1 MMHRLDFHAMGS
13 KMLAIVDCQH
23 ESPPAVLR
31 EAPLWFEEWEQALS
45 RFRSDSELSQLNLR
59 AGESVAVSQVLWDV
73 FQASREAEEWTGGL
87 VNPLILDALV
97 YAGYDRSFDDLSKNP
112 FRSVDDPMSSFFAMS
127 DTSVPSVHEILVD
140 EATHRIHLPRATR
153 LDFGGV
159 AKGWSA
165 HQAVERL
172 KEAGPTLVA
181 AGGDIAVSGPQLDS
195 EPWPI
200 SVADP
205 FRGGEYL
212 EMLYLEQGGVAT
224 SGKDYHHWTRAGI
237 PQHHIIDPRTG
248 LPAETDIL
256 TATVIAPSLPQA
268 EALAKA
274 ILISGSRAG
283 LDWLDGDDRWEGLLV
298 LENGERLDSRNLGKY
313 LQLAH

>member
-1 MMHRLDFHAMGS
+1 MMHRLEFHAMGS
-13 KMLAIVDCQH
+13 KMLAIVDIQD
-23 ESPPAVLR
+23 ESPPSILEEVPA
-31 EAPLWFEEWEQALS
+31 WFEEWEQVLS
-45 RFRSDSELSQLNLR
+45 RFRSDSELSQLNLK
-59 AGESVAVSQVLWDV
+59 AGEAIGVSQVLWDV
-73 FQASREAEEWTGGL
+73 FEASKAAGELTGGL

-97 YAGYDRSFDDLSKNP
+97 YAGYDRDFDDLKKDSP
-112 FRSVDDPMSSFFAMS
+112 RTIEDPMDAFFESAGA
-127 DTSVPSVHEILVD
+127 PIFSVHDIPAD
-140 EATHRIHLPRATR
+140 EARHRIRLPRASR

-172 KEAGPTLVA
+172 KMVGPALVA
-181 AGGDIAVSGPQLDS
+181 AGGDIAVSGPQLDG

-205 FRGGEYL
+205 FQDGQYL
-212 EMLYLEQGGVAT
+212 EMLYLDAGGVAT
-224 SGKDYHHWTRAGI
+224 SGRDYHRWTRAGI

-256 TATVIAPSLPQA
+256 AATVIAPSLPQA

-274 ILISGSRAG
+274 VLISGSQAG
-283 LDWLDGDDRWEGLLV
+283 LDWLDDDERWDGLLV
-298 LENGERLDSRNLGKY
+298 LANGERLYSRNLGKY
-313 LQLAH
+313 L